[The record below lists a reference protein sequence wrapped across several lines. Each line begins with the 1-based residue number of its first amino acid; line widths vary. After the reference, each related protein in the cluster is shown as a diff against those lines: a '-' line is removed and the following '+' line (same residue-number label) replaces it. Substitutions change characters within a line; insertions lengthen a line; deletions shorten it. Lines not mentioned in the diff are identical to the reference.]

1 MIAVPD
7 TGGQCSAWNYQE
19 QFTYRG
25 RSLELHYQTEPPHGD
40 FIYSLSLSLD
50 GAHYRLPLWVYGRS
64 LFFFGTS
71 CLLAE
76 SVPVGRISELKSVV
90 IELSRPRYALL
101 DSWYHQPRMTDQG
114 LLLTRFHGGAPLL
127 LTRAAALVWENF
139 EIEGACL

>member
-1 MIAVPD
+1 M
-7 TGGQCSAWNYQE
+7 
-19 QFTYRG
+19 
-25 RSLELHYQTEPPHGD
+25 
-40 FIYSLSLSLD
+40 
-50 GAHYRLPLWVYGRS
+50 
-64 LFFFGTS
+64 FFFGTS

-101 DSWYHQPRMTDQG
+101 DSWYHQPRMTGQG

>member
-7 TGGQCSAWNYQE
+7 AGGQFSTWNNQE

-50 GAHYRLPLWVYGRS
+50 GANYRLPLWVYGRS

-76 SVPVGRISELKSVV
+76 SVPAGSISDLKSVV
-90 IELSRPRYALL
+90 IDLSSARYALL
-101 DSWYHQPRMTDQG
+101 DGWYRQPQITEQG
-114 LLLTRFHGGAPLL
+114 LLLTRLHDGTPLL
-127 LTRAAALVWENF
+127 LTASTPLNWNRF
-139 EIEGACL
+139 YREGAQI

>member
-1 MIAVPD
+1 MIAVSD
-7 TGGQCSAWNYQE
+7 TGGQFSTWNNQE
-19 QFTYRG
+19 QFIYRG
-25 RSLELHYQTEPPHGD
+25 RPLELHYQTEPPHGD

-50 GAHYRLPLWVYGRS
+50 GANYRLPLWIYGRS

-76 SVPVGRISELKSVV
+76 SVPVGRISDLKSVV
-90 IELSRPRYALL
+90 IDLSFPRYALL

-127 LTRAAALVWENF
+127 LTPSTPFTWHKF
-139 EIEGACL
+139 K

>member
-50 GAHYRLPLWVYGRS
+50 GTRYRCGFTVGVCFS
-64 LFFFGTS
+64 
-71 CLLAE
+71 
-76 SVPVGRISELKSVV
+76 SVPPACWRRAF
-90 IELSRPRYALL
+90 LS
-101 DSWYHQPRMTDQG
+101 
-114 LLLTRFHGGAPLL
+114 GASA
-127 LTRAAALVWENF
+127 R
-139 EIEGACL
+139 